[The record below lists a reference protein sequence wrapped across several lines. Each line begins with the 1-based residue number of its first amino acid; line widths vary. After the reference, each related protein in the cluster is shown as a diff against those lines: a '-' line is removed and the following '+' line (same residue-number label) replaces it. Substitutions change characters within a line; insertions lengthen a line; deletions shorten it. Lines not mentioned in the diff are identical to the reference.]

1 MTTPNTQAHV
11 AFDEQDFTPFDAG
24 LGGQG
29 LVLFEHWED
38 GGKTLLAVASTPAEL
53 DALEPGDVI
62 VKRTWAAAGE
72 PVIYNQA
79 ARKDRP

>member
-1 MTTPNTQAHV
+1 MSN
-11 AFDEQDFTPFDAG
+11 EFDAG
-24 LGGQG
+24 FDGEG
-29 LVLFEHWED
+29 LTLYEHWED
-38 GGKTLLAVASTPAEL
+38 GGKSLLAVTSTPAGL

>member
-1 MTTPNTQAHV
+1 MSNES
-11 AFDEQDFTPFDAG
+11 DEQDFTPFDAG
-24 LGGQG
+24 FDGLGFT
-29 LVLFEHWED
+29 LFEHWED

>member
-1 MTTPNTQAHV
+1 MT
-11 AFDEQDFTPFDAG
+11 DKFDAG
-24 LGGQG
+24 FDGQG
-29 LVLFEHWED
+29 FTLFEHWED
-38 GGKTLLAVASTPAEL
+38 GGKSLLVVTSNPAGL